1 MKRTIVLASLYLL
14 ATAPLGALAADPAQP
29 APGGAAA
36 AKSPAAPAAPAA
48 PMAKEEPA
56 PLFKQLD
63 ANRDGYVTKDEAK
76 RSADIAAR
84 FQDLDADRD
93 GKINTVEFKKTMQ
106 PKL

>member
-36 AKSPAAPAAPAA
+36 NAPAAPAA